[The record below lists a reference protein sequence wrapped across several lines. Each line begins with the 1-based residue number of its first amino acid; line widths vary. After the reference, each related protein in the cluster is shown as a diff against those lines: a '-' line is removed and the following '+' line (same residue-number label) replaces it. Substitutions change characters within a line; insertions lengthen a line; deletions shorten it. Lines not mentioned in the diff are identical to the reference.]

1 MALVFLC
8 GALRVAL
15 VTAFFVIALTDKA
28 LATDLMVPFALLVLA
43 IAVYDA
49 RDNCRRSR

>member
-1 MALVFLC
+1 MLLVFLC
-8 GALRVAL
+8 GVLRVSL
-15 VTAFFVIALTDKA
+15 VTAFLVLAFTSRAT
-28 LATDLMVPFALLVLA
+28 ATDLMVPFALLVLA